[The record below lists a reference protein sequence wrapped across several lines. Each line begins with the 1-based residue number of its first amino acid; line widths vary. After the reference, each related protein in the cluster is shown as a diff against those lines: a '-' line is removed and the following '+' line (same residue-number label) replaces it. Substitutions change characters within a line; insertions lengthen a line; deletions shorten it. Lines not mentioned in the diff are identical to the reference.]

1 MYSDM
6 YKQIINIVDA
16 AVNLTSV
23 EIRDELSR
31 NPADKVKIFED
42 SSVYIQ
48 VRDRPNLFELTISP
62 KTANGGYDLANPIF
76 ALRLQPHAW
85 LVEKMDG
92 LYKTSAEDS
101 FSTTP
106 PPWLPD
112 WAQEMWKKT

>member
-62 KTANGGYDLANPIF
+62 KTASGGYDLANPIF